1 MRKLLRAVISI
12 VLISIIASD
21 AYSQVIKGTITE
33 KETNDPVAGANVVW
47 KELASGTISDS
58 DGKYCLN
65 VTEGDITVQ
74 ISFIGYET
82 ITQTFNVKKEDSIIY
97 NVVMI
102 PDSSLEICVTYFS
115 VPSMSKYLHFYYN
128 KRNGLFFYDNNYIK
142 YYKSDSCERFTAGIH
157 LQTEFDQQIMY
168 DKYSV
173 QAMCDMLA
181 VSISDTT
188 TTKSFNVKPHF
199 RFSYTRGR
207 WKIRLGYNKTTERE
221 DMPEQLYSYDYYY
234 FPEANDG
241 FSVTFNNRFTSSL
254 WLDCVDN
261 NLFNTKWNKDVLLGL
276 NLKKLFY
283 TYGFWSRIRL
293 YADILYT
300 NHSHILDENGVF
312 AKNLESGFFG
322 LGFNILNFS
331 PIIQWGQ
338 TERFGQETQ
347 NNLNLNKMT
356 FIYYE
361 IKYAQSHFFDNNAK
375 LDHKS
380 GNGIYNSLKIKTLGV
395 VLDFAHFYAKNYAS
409 TYSNQIYNCF
419 ASRNTK
425 ISVCSVGASANYI
438 KSFRN
443 FRCGLSAHASI
454 YKDVINDD
462 FSYSLGANVILIPA
476 IMY

>member
-1 MRKLLRAVISI
+1 MRKLLRAMISV

-33 KETNDPVAGANVVW
+33 KETNEPISGANVMCE
-47 KELASGTISDS
+47 KTFAGTISDS

-74 ISFIGYET
+74 ISFLGYES
-82 ITQTFNVKKEDSIIY
+82 ITKTFNVKKGDSIIY
-97 NVVMI
+97 NAVMI
-102 PDSSLEICVTYFS
+102 PDSNLIVCGLYYAI
-115 VPSMSKYLHFYYN
+115 PSMSPYLHFYYN
-128 KRNGLFFYDNNYIK
+128 KRNGLFFYDNNYLK
-142 YYKSDSCERFTAGIH
+142 YYKSDSCEIFTAGIH
-157 LQTEFDQQIMY
+157 FQTEFDQQIMY

-188 TTKSFNVKPHF
+188 TTRNFNVKPHF
-199 RFSYTRGR
+199 RFSYTPEH
-207 WKIRLGYNKTTERE
+207 WTIRLGYNKTTERE

-241 FSVTFNNRFTSSL
+241 FSVTFNNRRFTSSL

-283 TYGFWSRIRL
+283 TFDFWSRIRL

-300 NHSHILDENGVF
+300 NHSHILDENLVF

-331 PIIQWGQ
+331 PLIEWSQS
-338 TERFGQETQ
+338 ERFGQEPQ
-347 NNLNLNKMT
+347 NYLKKKT

-361 IKYAQSHFFDNNAK
+361 IKYAQSHFFDNNAQ

-380 GNGIYNSLKIKTLGV
+380 GNGIYNSLKIKALGV
-395 VLDFAHFYAKNYAS
+395 ALDFAHFYAKNYAS